1 MITATGF
8 PAALPAAAARRLF
21 NHISRAF
28 RSMHGSRTGLK
39 TIVRTITADMLAAG
53 VAAETIMTTFENC
66 ILAHPARLAYDPR
79 HVLTGK
85 THSAVLVELTH
96 ACAAEVIGNAEV
108 VVLAGIGAAVAQSP
122 VMS

>member
-1 MITATGF
+1 
-8 PAALPAAAARRLF
+8 
-21 NHISRAF
+21 
-28 RSMHGSRTGLK
+28 MHGSRTGLK

-66 ILAHPARLAYDPR
+66 ILDHPARLAYDPR
-79 HVLTGK
+79 NVLTGK
-85 THSAVLVELTH
+85 THSVVLVELTH

-122 VMS
+122 EGSRRWNRSGAHDHAPARTTPGRGCRTRE